1 MALPLHYP
9 PENVCADTDC
19 TCIAVLLTNLGCS
32 HSPDELRENANI
44 PDEWQLQILPDSS
57 VSSSSTSAVLSCLP
71 AKTRG
76 AAQAAIVQ
84 LPQIIQMF
92 ESGTDRMMQPQQML
106 PLQLGTG
113 QIAQG
118 AAAWGSA
125 SMASSSSHFDSGSN
139 LLVQADAV
147 QQYGSPSM
155 MRPQHTFNTLQ
166 QQTEVLQY
174 GPACG
179 LHSNSPGMGI
189 TAQPAACVLNTGQP
203 GVLVAQQ
210 QQPLG
215 GVSIPGGAAGAAQ
228 SPGYLAGRGLQP
240 ASGGWVS
247 AGTPSQ
253 LPYGAGNSASMA
265 ASPPILG
272 VQGTMLMPAQG
283 GMYLQSPAGAHQ
295 VPHGFQQQ
303 QQPYLPP
310 PQSGFMP
317 QRAPN
322 MGAVQ
327 LAQQQ
332 QPAGASAPLS
342 NTMLLQQLQQL
353 QQPQMLPG
361 GMVIAAGPACGM
373 LPSGG
378 PACSPQQQLSGGA
391 ASSHLMQQL
400 QALTLTSVTVSQQL

>member
-1 MALPLHYP
+1 M
-9 PENVCADTDC
+9 
-19 TCIAVLLTNLGCS
+19 
-32 HSPDELRENANI
+32 
-44 PDEWQLQILPDSS
+44 
-57 VSSSSTSAVLSCLP
+57 
-71 AKTRG
+71 
-76 AAQAAIVQ
+76 Q

-92 ESGTDRMMQPQQML
+92 ESGTDRIMQPQQML
-106 PLQLGTG
+106 PLQLGG

-118 AAAWGSA
+118 AAAWGNA
-125 SMASSSSHFDSGSN
+125 SMASSSSHFDSGSI

-147 QQYGSPSM
+147 QQYGSPSKM
-155 MRPQHTFNTLQ
+155 GPQHTFNTLQ

-179 LHSNSPGMGI
+179 LHSNSPGMEMA
-189 TAQPAACVLNTGQP
+189 AQPAACVLNTGQP
-203 GVLVAQQ
+203 GVLIAQQ

-215 GVSIPGGAAGAAQ
+215 GVSIPRGAAAAAQ

-240 ASGGWVS
+240 ASSSWV
-247 AGTPSQ
+247 
-253 LPYGAGNSASMA
+253 PYGAGNSASMA
-265 ASPPILG
+265 ASPPIVG

-295 VPHGFQQQ
+295 MPHGFQQQ

-322 MGAVQ
+322 A
-327 LAQQQ
+327 
-332 QPAGASAPLS
+332 
-342 NTMLLQQLQQL
+342 MLLQQLQQL

-378 PACSPQQQLSGGA
+378 PACSPQQQQLSGGA